1 MAKKPGVDTK
11 VTMGRKDP
19 RTNENWDFEGFVQYS
34 IGGNQLNDQ
43 RVRDSLDV
51 TMRGT
56 MEMGDK
62 ILGQLLNVK
71 AVAQAALDAG
81 KKKIPEIENY
91 SRGPK
96 NPEKLLANL
105 EEGIGDPNTRKTF
118 SQWKAFQRMINSD
131 GWQMGHGALAVAT
144 VQTAAYLSANLRA
157 PLGGDPNNP
166 EQLKFREELRKL
178 YLAQKEL
185 DALTLSDWTDAQKK
199 KDPINAGVVGVLKKL
214 EKLEDGFDIST
225 TLERDIDMAKGKS
238 DQDAFM
244 AFETTEFNQWKKDV
258 GAKITRQV
266 REMWT
271 TQAATELDKSLVG
284 GIAAYTRGSK
294 TMIQILEEQVI
305 DIAVKGG
312 AKKYA
317 KKTKSTTRVG
327 KKIKGV
333 KQHKKKVIGL
343 QNKLKKAASDLAAVK
358 VPSSTGQANAGAGA
372 GSQQT
377 DLQLLTLLK
386 AKLPQTVAQNM
397 GPPGLVN
404 RTGRFASSVT
414 PTDVSRTAQGYP
426 SVGYTY
432 RKNPYQVFEM
442 GVGDARW
449 ATPDRDPRKV
459 IDMSI
464 REIAAQLVV
473 GRLYTRR
480 Q

>member
-1 MAKKPGVDTK
+1 
-11 VTMGRKDP
+11 MGGASLA
-19 RTNENWDFEGFVQYS
+19 EGEGGIEFVL
-34 IGGNQLNDQ
+34 GK
-43 RVRDSLDV
+43 
-51 TMRGT
+51 
-56 MEMGDK
+56 ME
-62 ILGQLLNVK
+62 Q
-71 AVAQAALDAG
+71 
-81 KKKIPEIENY
+81 
-91 SRGPK
+91 
-96 NPEKLLANL
+96 
-105 EEGIGDPNTRKTF
+105 
-118 SQWKAFQRMINSD
+118 
-131 GWQMGHGALAVAT
+131 
-144 VQTAAYLSANLRA
+144 
-157 PLGGDPNNP
+157 
-166 EQLKFREELRKL
+166 
-178 YLAQKEL
+178 
-185 DALTLSDWTDAQKK
+185 
-199 KDPINAGVVGVLKKL
+199 
-214 EKLEDGFDIST
+214 LEDGFDIT
-225 TLERDIDMAKGKS
+225 YDLDRDIDMMQGKS
-238 DQDAFM
+238 DLDGKISWEEVA
-244 AFETTEFNQWKKDV
+244 FNQWKKGV
-258 GAKITRQV
+258 NRKLAEQI

-271 TQAATELDKSLVG
+271 SQAATRLEDSVVG
-284 GIAAYTRGSK
+284 GVLAYTRGSK
-294 TMIQILEEQVI
+294 SMMESIEEQII

-317 KKTKSTTRVG
+317 KKTKTTTKVG
-327 KKIKGV
+327 KKIKGAT
-333 KQHKKKVIGL
+333 QHKKKIQSL
-343 QNKLKKAASDLAAVK
+343 QKKLKREATALGK
-358 VPSSTGQANAGAGA
+358 VQVARQSGAKNARSGL
-372 GSQQT
+372 GSQQS